1 MYQQSLMI
9 TNLRY
14 IGADEGDKYNNK
26 LKEKYNIQVDVDYEL
41 LWLYFNEEPMITTQ
55 YYKFFL
61 GIANNITVYM
71 VYSDNYDCY
80 KWDNLNKIF
89 KKINNNLF

>member
-26 LKEKYNIQVDVDYEL
+26 LKEL
-41 LWLYFNEEPMITTQ
+41 LI
-55 YYKFFL
+55 
-61 GIANNITVYM
+61 V
-71 VYSDNYDCY
+71 
-80 KWDNLNKIF
+80 
-89 KKINNNLF
+89 